1 MFEEAS
7 GQQVNLSKSSVIF
20 SSNVDRE
27 SRETVCNVLHM
38 QEAGDDVTYIGLPN
52 MIGMNKLKVLG
63 FLKDRMNNK
72 VQSWKESWI
81 SQAGKAILIKN
92 VAQAVPN
99 YAMSTFLL
107 PLEITRD
114 FERSL
119 SKYWWEIL
127 NQPWLN
133 NVSNAFVTTEVQG
146 LDNATV
152 DQLMVTE
159 GGQWDIDI
167 VEDLLNVKDKQ
178 CILNTMV
185 GGDREEDVLYWNEDL
200 SGDYTVK
207 SAYQMLQRQ
216 KGLWST
222 ADNSNLW
229 KVIWSIK
236 APPKV
241 LNMVWR
247 ALSNSLPTREVLAE
261 KRVPLTLICPFCTGN
276 GESILHV
283 LVQCPF
289 ADQCWRK
296 RGRGYQPLAEVS
308 FDRWLQSTK
317 TLYRDVNIRDGVCS
331 WAKPN

>member
-119 SKYWWEIL
+119 SKYWWELRII
-127 NQPWLN
+127 Q
-133 NVSNAFVTTEVQG
+133 
-146 LDNATV
+146 
-152 DQLMVTE
+152 
-159 GGQWDIDI
+159 
-167 VEDLLNVKDKQ
+167 
-178 CILNTMV
+178 TMELV
-185 GGDREEDVLYWNEDL
+185 G
-200 SGDYTVK
+200 
-207 SAYQMLQRQ
+207 
-216 KGLWST
+216 
-222 ADNSNLW
+222 
-229 KVIWSIK
+229 
-236 APPKV
+236 
-241 LNMVWR
+241 
-247 ALSNSLPTREVLAE
+247 
-261 KRVPLTLICPFCTGN
+261 
-276 GESILHV
+276 
-283 LVQCPF
+283 
-289 ADQCWRK
+289 
-296 RGRGYQPLAEVS
+296 
-308 FDRWLQSTK
+308 
-317 TLYRDVNIRDGVCS
+317 
-331 WAKPN
+331 